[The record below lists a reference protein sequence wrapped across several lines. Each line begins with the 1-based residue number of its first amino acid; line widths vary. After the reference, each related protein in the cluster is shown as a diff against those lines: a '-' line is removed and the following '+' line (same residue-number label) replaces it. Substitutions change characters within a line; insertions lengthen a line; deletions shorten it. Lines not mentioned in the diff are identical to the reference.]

1 MSKDYYKILGVD
13 KNATESDIKKAFSKL
28 AHKYHPDKPGG
39 DEAKFKEAN
48 EAYQVLKDKEKR
60 QKYDQFGTAD
70 FGSGFSGAGGNPF
83 GGGFNWQD
91 FSQQGSGGFN
101 NGGVEFDFGN
111 IGDIF
116 GDFFGTSRSGSKRS
130 HKGRDIQTE
139 IEISFEESVFGI
151 EKHLR
156 LNKKIVCDKCS
167 GKGGTN
173 QATCKKCNGSGR
185 VTIQQQTF
193 FGNFASVAQCPDC
206 DGTGSTFKDICTK
219 CGGTGSVS
227 GSEEIK
233 VKIPGGIADGQTI
246 RLSGKGES
254 GLKGFSSGDL
264 YIIIKVA
271 KSSKFE
277 RVGND
282 IHSTVKLKYSQLI
295 KGDKILVDT
304 IDGSIKLKIPEFT
317 PSGKVFIL
325 NDRGVARLNSRGR
338 GDHHVKVILDIP
350 KYLDKEQKKIIEELE
365 ARGL

>member
-1 MSKDYYKILGVD
+1 MSKDYYKILGVE

-28 AHKYHPDKPGG
+28 AHKYHPDKAGG
-39 DEAKFKEAN
+39 DEAKFKEIN

-60 QKYDQFGTAD
+60 QKYDQFGSD
-70 FGSGFSGAGGNPF
+70 FSSGFSGGGNPF

-91 FSQQGSGGFN
+91 FSGGQGFN
-101 NGGVEFDFGN
+101 GFSNGGVEFDFGD

-116 GDFFGTSRSGSKRS
+116 GDFFGGSRRS
-130 HKGRDIQTE
+130 SRRNSRGRDIQTE
-139 IEISFEESVFGI
+139 IQISFEESVFGI

-156 LNKKIVCDKCS
+156 LNKKIICDKCD

-173 QATCKKCNGSGR
+173 QEKCKKCNGSGK
-185 VTIQQQTF
+185 VTVQQQTF
-193 FGNFASVAQCPDC
+193 FGNFASVTMCPDC
-206 DGTGSTFKDICTK
+206 DGSGSIFKETCSK
-219 CGGTGSVS
+219 CHGSGSVN

-254 GLKGFSSGDL
+254 GSKGSQSGDL
-264 YIIIKVA
+264 YIIVRVS

-277 RVGND
+277 RVGDD
-282 IHSTVKLKYSQLI
+282 IHSIVKLKYSQLI

-304 IDGSIKLKIPEFT
+304 IDGEVKLKIPEFT

-325 NDRGVARLNSRGR
+325 HDKGVTKLNSRGR
-338 GDHHVKVILDIP
+338 GDHHVKVILDVP
-350 KYLDKEQKKIIEELE
+350 KYLDREQKKLIEELE
-365 ARGL
+365 KRGL